1 MDKHRK
7 EGGLRFHQTPN
18 VLCSD
23 FSGTTGVLLTVAI
36 LAQIR
41 YECFA
46 DALPY
51 KETTAGPLHHLVF
64 VCRGQSLEAN
74 LHCLHFSQ
82 KSMALPSPFS
92 PSRTLISDHYISELT
107 TLPSHIGVSKIS
119 VVFS

>member
-74 LHCLHFSQ
+74 LHCLHFSP
-82 KSMALPSPFS
+82 KSMALPPPFYHPEHLYLIIILVNSPRFHH
-92 PSRTLISDHYISELT
+92 TLE
-107 TLPSHIGVSKIS
+107 S
-119 VVFS
+119 VKSQ